1 MCIFISIF
9 IWFTLFLYVHWKDLE
24 SIHKFIWN
32 ILPSQGPSYPD
43 LHAPNPMALAELS
56 PPPESLDGA
65 KAVVDDE
72 NEDEEEDKME
82 VFTLKQI
89 A

>member
-1 MCIFISIF
+1 MKKRDKNYVV
-9 IWFTLFLYVHWKDLE
+9 LY
-24 SIHKFIWN
+24 FN
-32 ILPSQGPSYPD
+32 ILPSQGPSYLD
-43 LHAPNPMALAELS
+43 VHSSNPMALAEPS

-65 KAVVDDE
+65 KAIVDDE

-82 VFTLKQI
+82 VVTLKQI

>member
-1 MCIFISIF
+1 MLLCFNIYLFYSVSLC
-9 IWFTLFLYVHWKDLE
+9 TLKRPGKYSL
-24 SIHKFIWN
+24 IWN

-43 LHAPNPMALAELS
+43 LHASNPMALAEFS
-56 PPPESLDGA
+56 TPPESLDGA
-65 KAVVDDE
+65 KAIVDDE

-82 VFTLKQI
+82 VVTLKQI

>member
-1 MCIFISIF
+1 MCFFISIF
-9 IWFTLFLYVHWKDLE
+9 ICFTLCLCVHWKDLE

-43 LHAPNPMALAELS
+43 LHASNPMALAELS
-56 PPPESLDGA
+56 PPPESLYGV
-65 KAVVDDE
+65 KAIVDDE

-82 VFTLKQI
+82 VVTLKQI

>member
-1 MCIFISIF
+1 
-9 IWFTLFLYVHWKDLE
+9 
-24 SIHKFIWN
+24 
-32 ILPSQGPSYPD
+32 
-43 LHAPNPMALAELS
+43 MALAELS

-82 VFTLKQI
+82 VVTLKQI

>member
-1 MCIFISIF
+1 MKKRDKN
-9 IWFTLFLYVHWKDLE
+9 YVHLY
-24 SIHKFIWN
+24 FN
-32 ILPSQGPSYPD
+32 ILPSQYLD
-43 LHAPNPMALAELS
+43 VHASNPMALAEFS
-56 PPPESLDGA
+56 TPPESLDGA

-82 VFTLKQI
+82 VVTLKQI

>member
-1 MCIFISIF
+1 
-9 IWFTLFLYVHWKDLE
+9 
-24 SIHKFIWN
+24 
-32 ILPSQGPSYPD
+32 
-43 LHAPNPMALAELS
+43 MALAEFS
-56 PPPESLDGA
+56 TPPESLDGA

-82 VFTLKQI
+82 VVTLKQI